1 MALLTSLNAQRSLMA
16 DEGFMGRP
24 YKCPAGK
31 LTIMYGRNIDA
42 NPFTPEEG
50 QLILERQVDQIAS
63 DLQIYFGED
72 LWMEMGEWR
81 RVALINMVYQLGMKG
96 LMGFR
101 KTLALI
107 KRKEYVPASLEATN
121 SLWAEQTPHR
131 AGRVVTALGHN
142 VNAWED
148 GNGLVE

>member
-1 MALLTSLNAQRSLMA
+1 MALLTNLNAQRTLMA
-16 DEGFMGRP
+16 DEGFKGRP
-24 YKCPAGK
+24 YECPAGK
-31 LTIMYGRNIDA
+31 LTILYGRNLDA

-50 QLILERQVDQIAS
+50 QLILERQVGQIAS

-96 LMGFR
+96 LMSFR

-107 KRKEYVPASLEATN
+107 QREEYVPASIEAFS
-121 SLWAEQTPHR
+121 SLWAKQTPHR
-131 AGRVVTALGHN
+131 AGRVARALGYN
-142 VNAWED
+142 INAWED
-148 GNGLVE
+148 GNGLAE